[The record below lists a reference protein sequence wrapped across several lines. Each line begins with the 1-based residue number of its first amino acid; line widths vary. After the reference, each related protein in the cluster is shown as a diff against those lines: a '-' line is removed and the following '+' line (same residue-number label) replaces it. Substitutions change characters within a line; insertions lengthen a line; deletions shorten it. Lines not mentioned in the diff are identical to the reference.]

1 MEKYNI
7 LSVEQ
12 CLRDAQSVPNKR
24 PETIEKYFV
33 DHFDDVELKWRN
45 GHNIETYWAE
55 LDKYYPN
62 IDNTNDFIEFTTEK
76 EQTFTL
82 QTMSW
87 IIRVLQDEQASRVME
102 KIKKYSY

>member
-33 DHFDDVELKWRN
+33 DHFDDV
-45 GHNIETYWAE
+45 
-55 LDKYYPN
+55 
-62 IDNTNDFIEFTTEK
+62 
-76 EQTFTL
+76 
-82 QTMSW
+82 
-87 IIRVLQDEQASRVME
+87 
-102 KIKKYSY
+102 